1 MFAGFNLDLTTK
13 SGSYGVNSIDFSQY
27 KKIGED
33 HLNQQKRECENTLRD
48 YIINGTAD
56 GTKLQNDWFPKV
68 EADIFISH
76 SHKDIELAQ
85 GLAGWL
91 NETFNLKCFIDCN
104 VWGYADKLLEEINS
118 EFSNKRIDKEGGY
131 LYSHERCNT
140 ASKHVNIMLSI
151 ALQKMIDKTETTFVI
166 NTPNLID
173 KYEDIYEKSTY
184 SPWIY
189 TEIVCTELV
198 RKKPLS
204 DYRKQI
210 VKFAQEN
217 AECYNANEYC
227 AAYEVSLEHLKE
239 INMSTLCD
247 WKNKYIGSCEHALD
261 KLYLITHPE
270 EMKKLDESY
279 KMKQPILF
287 G

>member
-1 MFAGFNLDLTTK
+1 MFAGFNLDLSTK
-13 SGSYGVNSIDFSQY
+13 SGSYGGNSIDFSQY
-27 KKIGED
+27 KEIGED
-33 HLNQQKRECENTLRD
+33 HLNQQKEACENAIRD
-48 YIINGTAD
+48 YVINGTAD
-56 GTKLQNDWFPKV
+56 GTKLQNDWFPEV

-76 SHKDIELAQ
+76 SHKDIALAQ

-91 NETFNLKCFIDCN
+91 NKTFNLKCFIDCN

-118 EFSNKRIDKEGGY
+118 KFSNKRLDKEGGY

-166 NTPNLID
+166 NTPNSID
-173 KYEDIYEKSTY
+173 KYENIYDKSTY

-210 VKFAQEN
+210 IKFVQESAKSN
-217 AECYNANEYC
+217 YENGYC
-227 AAYEVSLEHLKE
+227 AAYEVSLGHLKE
-239 INMSTLCD
+239 ISMSTLCD
-247 WKNKYIGSCEHALD
+247 WKNSYTGSCEYALD

-270 EMKKLDESY
+270 EMKKLDEL
-279 KMKQPILF
+279 KKKQPILL